1 MTVGHDIG
9 NRNIGAHPDTRISCG
24 MCRAATVA
32 VTAPHIR
39 VQPRRHAQALCRNM
53 HLPFDN
59 LSRSLSDL
67 DIATPGGHF
76 IQANISSAT
85 TLERRRMEQQV
96 AKARHAE

>member
-1 MTVGHDIG
+1 
-9 NRNIGAHPDTRISCG
+9 
-24 MCRAATVA
+24 
-32 VTAPHIR
+32 
-39 VQPRRHAQALCRNM
+39 M

-59 LSRSLSDL
+59 LPRSLSDL

-96 AKARHAE
+96 AAWWPRPGMLNRYIVTNVMCDIVPDIVSDIVPDIASDVVVYLR